1 MAQRVQIDTQGAP
14 RANGHYSHAIAHEGL
29 VFCAGQ
35 TPVDPATGNVVQG
48 GFEEQVH
55 QSLKNLAIVLKAA
68 GSDLSL
74 TLKTT
79 VFLKDMNNLAKMDAI
94 YKEYFPAPPPARS
107 TIEVARLPK
116 DSLVEIELVAALRK
130 L

>member
-1 MAQRVQIDTQGAP
+1 MTARTPIHSQEAP
-14 RANGHYSHAIAHEGL
+14 SANGHYSQAIVHNGL

-35 TPVDPATGNVVQG
+35 TPVNPATGNLVEG
-48 GFEEQVH
+48 GFEAQVH
-55 QSLKNLAIVLKAA
+55 QSLKNLAIILKAA

-79 VFLKDMNNLAKMDAI
+79 VFLKDMNNLATMDAI
-94 YKEYFPAPPPARS
+94 YKQYFPSPPPARS

-116 DSLVEIELVAALRK
+116 DSQVEIELVASLAV
-130 L
+130 